1 MNTTPPTVFTITEGP
16 LGNMLLAASPRG
28 LCGLWFVTGQRN
40 TPGHAAWSRDPAHP
54 VLAAASTQLA
64 DYFAGRLRAF
74 DLPLDLSAG
83 TPFQQSAWRTLLT
96 LPWGDT
102 ITYGELARRMGR
114 PEASR
119 AAGVAIGRNPVSI
132 IVPCHRV
139 VGANGSLTG
148 YAGGLER
155 KTALLR
161 LEAQP
166 A

>member
-1 MNTTPPTVFTITEGP
+1 MNTSPPIASTVTDGP
-16 LGNMLLAASPRG
+16 LGSMLLAASPRG
-28 LCGLWFVTGQRN
+28 LCGLWFATGQRN
-40 TPGHAAWSRDPAHP
+40 TPEHAAWPRDPAHP
-54 VLAAASTQLA
+54 VLAAASAQLA
-64 DYFAGRLRAF
+64 DYFGGRLRTF

-83 TPFQQSAWRTLLT
+83 TPFQQSAWRTLLA
-96 LPWGDT
+96 LPWGGT
-102 ITYGELARRMGR
+102 ISYGELARRMGR

-119 AAGVAIGRNPVSI
+119 AAGVAIGRNPISI

-161 LEAQP
+161 LEASP